1 MEDFMPFVGCPKNSD
16 VVSSSISAISSF
28 KTYRRDG
35 SVAASGSQV
44 TAPYSLSR
52 ASKHGVGGKMVL
64 VNNKPW
70 SPTRPYTRS
79 ASLVEYEPG
88 TTYLKAIDTSGQTQI
103 WQGYCAPSSIWSPT
117 DGLLLAAPSGD
128 FSVDSFGVPT
138 LSAKSMARI
147 NTGLLVKAGDRKV
160 NIGNFLAESKETL
173 KMLATA
179 VQRFARIYRSARNGR
194 WSDVLRLLGTPKL
207 NYLRGV
213 SHKGKT
219 VSEIWLEF
227 IYGWKPLLADIYD
240 LFNTL
245 QKGLNIKPQMLS
257 VRRRISTSD
266 VIDEKGISTFHR
278 YCRTNGTLYGK
289 MWYKISSSDITF
301 WNRLGLINPAEPLWE
316 ALPFSFIVDWFVP
329 VSSYLEALSA
339 RVGLDF
345 VDGYY
350 GCKQETIC
358 ILSQPTKASSGYV
371 ALSSS
376 CRSTRTTV
384 GYRRTKMSSLPW
396 PDVWFKSPF
405 STIHV
410 ANAIALLAGMKKH

>member
-1 MEDFMPFVGCPKNSD
+1 MPFVGCPKNSD
-16 VVSSSISAISSF
+16 VVSNGKTNISSS
-28 KTYRRDG
+28 KRYRRDG
-35 SVAASGSQV
+35 KTPPLFGSQV
-44 TAPYSLSR
+44 TAPWSESR

-79 ASLVEYEPG
+79 ASLVIYEPG
-88 TTYLKAIDTSGQTQI
+88 TTICYDKSSDQFEI
-103 WQGYCAPSSIWSPT
+103 WQGYPAPSSIWSPS

-128 FSVDSFGVPT
+128 FTVDSFGVPT

-160 NIGNFLAESKETL
+160 NIGNFLAESGETL

-179 VQRFARIYRSARNGR
+179 VKKLVRAYRAVRKGQFGR
-194 WSDVLRLLGTPKL
+194 ALKTLASPNLAHL
-207 NYLRGV
+207 
-213 SHKGKT
+213 KGKSFAKKA
-219 VSEIWLEF
+219 VSEVWLEF
-227 IYGWKPLLADIYD
+227 IYGWKPLMADIYD
-240 LFNTL
+240 LFNVL

-257 VRRRISTSD
+257 VRRRISTVD
-266 VIDEKGISTFHR
+266 VANDVNISGFASR
-278 YCRTNGTLYGK
+278 YTRTTGTLYGK

-301 WNRLGLINPAEPLWE
+301 WNRLGLINPAEPFWE
-316 ALPFSFIVDWFVP
+316 ALPFSFLVDWLVP

-350 GCKQETIC
+350 GCKQDTMC
-358 ILSQPTKASSGYV
+358 ILSRVTHANSGYTV
-371 ALSSS
+371 LNSS
-376 CRSTRTTV
+376 CVTRRETT

-405 STIHV
+405 STLHV
-410 ANAIALLAGMKKH
+410 LNALALMKTLKKH